1 MASTIAA
8 ITTGTGGIVQTAD
21 ASGNLSLL
29 SGATTVVAVTST
41 GVAVTGT
48 LSATGAVTLT
58 TALPVLQGG
67 TGVTTSTGTGAGVH
81 SVGPSISSAVMTT
94 MASSVITSGTAV
106 ASTSGTSIDFTSIP
120 SWVKRI
126 TVMFNGVSLS
136 GTANPYIQLGDSGG
150 IETSGYTSGSFSSA
164 LGTTGFSSAFAINS
178 ATAAYLIFGTMTIS
192 LLDSATNLWVAT
204 GTFGSGSGIAW
215 FIGGAKST
223 SATLDRVR
231 ITTSNGTDT
240 FDAGSVNILYE

>member
-1 MASTIAA
+1 MADIIVAGNTSGA
-8 ITTGTGGIVQTAD
+8 ITISAPLVAGSGVLTLPTGTDTLVGK
-21 ASGNLSLL
+21 
-29 SGATTVVAVTST
+29 ATTD
-41 GVAVTGT
+41 
-48 LSATGAVTLT
+48 TLT
-58 TALPVLQGG
+58 NKTLTAP
-67 TGVTTSTGTGAGVH
+67 A
-81 SVGPSISSAVMTT
+81 ISSAVMTT

-106 ASTSGTSIDFTSIP
+106 ATTSGTSVDFTSIP

-150 IETSGYTSGSFSSA
+150 IETSGYISGSFSSA
-164 LGTTGFSSAFAINS
+164 LGTTGFSGAFAIYS
-178 ATAAYLIFGTMTIS
+178 ATAAYLISGTMTIS
-192 LLDSATNLWVAT
+192 LLDSASNLWVAT

-215 FIGGAKST
+215 FLGGAKST